1 MLSFHPL
8 AIEDKQWIDERVFAF
23 NSRSADFNFGSMFM
37 WDGKYRQLV
46 CDCGGR
52 LIVLAHAGEAPI
64 YPFPAG
70 DGDLKTAVTEMR
82 LYADAQG
89 FPLVIRGVEEP
100 QVSELDL
107 LFPGE
112 FSFTEDTEYA
122 DYVYQTEKLAS
133 LAGKKL
139 HAKRNFINRFVA
151 SHDWRFERLDL
162 RHFPD
167 CARLLESWDEGRLVS
182 DPAGVEE
189 EHRAIFRAFEY
200 YDELKLIGGA
210 LYAEDKLIAFTMGEK
225 ICSDTMDVHF
235 EKASAGIDG
244 AYPMINREF
253 SRLVSEAMPEITYLN
268 REDDMG
274 YENLRTAKQSY
285 HPEFMVRKFTARHVI

>member
-23 NSRSADFNFGSMFM
+23 GSRSADFNFGSMFM
-37 WDGKYRQLV
+37 WDGKYNQLV
-46 CDCGGR
+46 CDFGR
-52 LIVLAHAGEAPI
+52 RLVALAHAGETPI

-70 DGDLKTAVTEMR
+70 DGELKPVIEEMR
-82 LYADAQG
+82 LYAEVNS
-89 FPLVIRGVEEP
+89 FPFVIRGVGEE
-100 QVSELDL
+100 QVTELET

-112 FSFTEDTEYA
+112 FEFTEDVEYA
-122 DYVYQTEKLAS
+122 DYVYSTEKLAT

-139 HAKRNFINRFVA
+139 HAKRNFINRFEA
-151 SHDWRFERLDL
+151 AHEWRFERLDL

-167 CARLLESWDEGRLVS
+167 CARLLENWDEGRRIE

-200 YDELKLIGGA
+200 YDELKLLGGA
-210 LYAEDKLIAFTMGEK
+210 LYAEDRLIAFTMGEK
-225 ICSDTMDVHF
+225 ICADAMDVHF
-235 EKASAGIDG
+235 EKAAAGIDG
-244 AYPMINREF
+244 AYPMVNREF
-253 SRLVSEAMPEITYLN
+253 ARLVTQQMPEVAYLN

-274 YENLRTAKQSY
+274 YENLRTAKLSY
-285 HPEFMVRKFTARHVI
+285 HPEFMVRKFTARHKG